1 MSRVHI
7 MMATYNGEKYIREQ
21 IDSII
26 AQSYADWELYISD
39 DESTDNT
46 LKIIRQYSDAMPDK
60 IKIIN
65 EKRIGGA
72 KNNFIYLFNN
82 CPQSELYMFSDQ
94 DDIWLPDKI
103 KKMVDNYDQAGIE
116 GTLFYSKLRV
126 VDSELNTVSD
136 TFIEDLHYSLKN
148 EFMLMNNYIP
158 GCVMLIDDK
167 LKTSIGSIPKECI
180 MHDWWI
186 AMYAT
191 YFGHIA
197 CVEEQLH
204 LYRQHEKNAIGA
216 EQERFN
222 KEDIDKAVKKLKKRK
237 KQNNAFL
244 KSYKTLMKD
253 NDKKV
258 FGRFNRMCNKTH
270 SLKAVGIFIYHFKTN
285 NKSDNRVYLK
295 AVWNQKIA

>member
-7 MMATYNGEKYIREQ
+7 MMATYNGENYIREQ

-26 AQSYADWELYISD
+26 AQTYDDWTLYISD
-39 DESTDNT
+39 DESSDST
-46 LKIIRQYSDAMPDK
+46 LKIIRDYSDAMPDK

-65 EKRIGGA
+65 EKRVGGA
-72 KNNFIYLFNN
+72 KNNFIYLYNN
-82 CPQSELYMFSDQ
+82 CPHAELYMFSDQ

-103 KKMVDNYDQAGIE
+103 KKMVDKYDQMGMDN
-116 GTLFYSKLRV
+116 TLIYSELRV

-136 TFIEDLHYSLKN
+136 TFIKNLHYSLKN

-158 GCVMLIDDK
+158 GCVMMIDDK
-167 LKTSIGSIPKECI
+167 LKSSIGTIPKECI

-191 YFGHIA
+191 YFGHISCA
-197 CVEEQLH
+197 NEYLH

-222 KEDIDKAVKKLKKRK
+222 KDDIDKAVKKLKKRK

-244 KSYKTLMKD
+244 KAYKDLMTD
-253 NDKKV
+253 YDKKV

-270 SLKAVGIFIYHFKTN
+270 SLKAIGIFLYHFKTN

-295 AVWNQKIA
+295 SVWNKKIG